1 MSCARRTCQVASR
14 PDLAADWAILWAP
27 ALCWERP
34 MGSIDTC
41 CSAAIV
47 SDVVD
52 VVSAKDVSKH
62 SVDAAAEQH
71 MAWFFCL
78 HAPVAPLHAS
88 CKIL

>member
-52 VVSAKDVSKH
+52 VVSAKTSPSTVSTLLL
-62 SVDAAAEQH
+62 SSTWRGFLPACTCRTPARI
-71 MAWFFCL
+71 M
-78 HAPVAPLHAS
+78 
-88 CKIL
+88 